1 MWYPLFYF
9 LCKNCNP
16 PWKSS
21 PPHFPSNP
29 SLIEDLSS
37 PSLYINLVGG
47 SFLQAEKEEG
57 GANYVLLEAES
68 FGKVSIIGMLS
79 LLENITKSS
88 NHLTFV
94 SVTYIMICFSNMD
107 SYVTLTVFAKKKAS
121 DLGILRRR

>member
-1 MWYPLFYF
+1 M
-9 LCKNCNP
+9 
-16 PWKSS
+16 
-21 PPHFPSNP
+21 
-29 SLIEDLSS
+29 
-37 PSLYINLVGG
+37 
-47 SFLQAEKEEG
+47 
-57 GANYVLLEAES
+57 LLEAES